1 MKASSTGRVIGNWA
15 TLTAVYQMLGRFL
28 DTHDCGYILPGWS
41 DLALETT
48 RTLHEE
54 RASRIYIDII
64 QQLIASGRAAIE
76 DVNRPREYPP
86 HVPVIGYVLDGFAY
100 IIPDIAYREVCKV
113 QPVNFTLQAI
123 GNQLR
128 EDGLLIAG
136 AGNLSVQKRLNGQ
149 RVRVWQFTADILG

>member
-1 MKASSTGRVIGNWA
+1 M
-15 TLTAVYQMLGRFL
+15 
-28 DTHDCGYILPGWS
+28 
-41 DLALETT
+41 
-48 RTLHEE
+48 
-54 RASRIYIDII
+54 
-64 QQLIASGRAAIE
+64 
-76 DVNRPREYPP
+76 NRPREHPP